1 MSHFKTTKL
10 SESSKKQ
17 FNTCITKW
25 LTLTTK
31 SLSELI
37 ADLPTALAALH
48 GSTIKQ
54 SNANLHLYYSAV
66 IAYITYEG
74 SENDKKYLEAWTAI
88 QKENSRPLTEHYTK
102 NEPTAIQK
110 GVELDFKEV
119 VAMRDALPQGIERL
133 LLGFYTHIDAMRA
146 DYYATRILKAGDAEP
161 AETNYIQGDTLV
173 VQDYKT
179 KKAYGAIRTKIPEPL
194 LSELRKSL
202 EEQPR
207 DYLFVKR
214 DGKEPMTR
222 NEFSGWANRILTR
235 LFKKRTTLTAMRH
248 SAATEGWKGTDIEAH
263 RKKALSMGH
272 SMNMNLGYVWK

>member
-1 MSHFKTTKL
+1 M
-10 SESSKKQ
+10 
-17 FNTCITKW
+17 
-25 LTLTTK
+25 
-31 SLSELI
+31 SELI
-37 ADLPTALAALH
+37 ANPSTALAALH

-88 QKENSRPLTEHYTK
+88 QKENSKPLTEHYTK

-146 DYYATRILKAGDAEP
+146 DYYATKILKAGDAEP
-161 AETNYIQGDTLV
+161 AEANYIHGDTLV

-214 DGKEPMTR
+214 DGKEPMSR

-235 LFKKRTTLTAMRH
+235 LFKKRTTLTALRH
-248 SAATEGWKGTDIEAH
+248 SSATEGWKGTNIIEQ
-263 RKKALSMGH
+263 RRKALSMGH
-272 SMNMNLGYVWK
+272 SVNMNLGYVWK